1 MPVTGKFELNVT
13 TNTQEELDKIAE
25 AIYNGFAENVIKERV
40 LWSAYAAPTA
50 SAPPA
55 QMPTVPTPTL
65 ERVATKAKE
74 RDVPVTPAA
83 PVKHERSS
91 GVLGRGR
98 MRRG

>member
-13 TNTQEELDKIAE
+13 TNTQEELDRIAE

-40 LWSAYAAPTA
+40 LWSAYATPTTPAMMPQAAPA
-50 SAPPA
+50 
-55 QMPTVPTPTL
+55 PTPTL
-65 ERVATKAKE
+65 ERVATKARE
-74 RDVPVTPAA
+74 RNAPVTPAE